1 MLRAV
6 HLLVDGGAVADA
18 QEHRV
23 AHNLLGLPA
32 GIPVVAHV
40 RHAGGGQQLAA
51 RGQDCLL
58 HLVWDPAIHP
68 MTDDEVELAHCR
80 EVEWRDIAV
89 HQLNV
94 VKPQGADPAIALV
107 YVNRDRSMPTV
118 HASGWVAA
126 MG

>member
-1 MLRAV
+1 V
-6 HLLVDGGAVADA
+6 
-18 QEHRV
+18 
-23 AHNLLGLPA
+23 
-32 GIPVVAHV
+32 
-40 RHAGGGQQLAA
+40 
-51 RGQDCLL
+51 
-58 HLVWDPAIHP
+58 
-68 MTDDEVELAHCR
+68 TDDEVELAHCR